1 MKQQTIFSRAIVFG
15 LLLALLGASSGQVH
29 GSPQLA
35 PVGTAFTYQGK
46 LIDGGAPANG
56 TYDFTFA
63 LYDALSGGAQVGSTI
78 TLGDVTV
85 TDGLFTVQLDF
96 GAVFDGTAFYL
107 EIGVRPGS
115 GGAYTTLA
123 PRQALTATPYARYAL
138 QVPWSG
144 LIGVPPGFADG
155 TDDGSSYSAGAGITI
170 ASNVISATYAG
181 STGDYGTADTLA
193 RSDHLHD
200 SQYINVGEAAG
211 GDLTGT
217 YPNPTIANNAV
228 NSAKIADNSVDM
240 ADTRNWIGYVAP
252 TPENFMSSGD
262 DVYLV
267 DPTGFT
273 PSSAGSCLVMVN
285 AFIESIPGGWAP
297 NGAAPRVGTIRR
309 MGGVWTTDQGAWVTN
324 VPFVLSDVSGSQP
337 ISASVNYV
345 WDVSAGLPIQFGC
358 WVSDPDGS
366 NGDWGGDEVIYC
378 KISWICQ

>member
-123 PRQALTATPYARYAL
+123 PRQALTAAPYARYAL
-138 QVPWSG
+138 QVPWNG
-144 LIGVPPGFADG
+144 LTGVPAGFADG
-155 TDDGSSYSAGAGITI
+155 TDDGSSYTAGPGITI
-170 ASNVISATYAG
+170 AGNVVSAAYAG
-181 STGDYGTADTLA
+181 SAGDYGTADTLA

-240 ADTRNWIGYVAP
+240 ADTRNWIGYADP
-252 TPENFMSSGD
+252 TPGNFMSSGD

-267 DPTGFT
+267 DPIGFT
-273 PSSAGSCLVMVN
+273 ASAAGRCLVMVN
-285 AFIESIPGGWAP
+285 AFIQSSGWAI
-297 NGAAPRVGTIRR
+297 NGDAPRVGTIRR
-309 MGGVWTTDQGAWVTN
+309 MGGVLTTDQGAWVTN
-324 VPFVLSDVSGSQP
+324 VPFVPSDVSSNQP
-337 ISASVNYV
+337 TSASVNYV
-345 WDVSAGLPIQFGC
+345 WDVSAGPSIQFGC
-358 WVSDPDGS
+358 WVSDPDGG
-366 NGDWGGDEVIYC
+366 NDDWDADERIFC
-378 KISWICQ
+378 KNSWICQ